1 MIVTSRTRQS
11 QPVGPVEINWR
22 HPLLRD
28 ADIVFDGV
36 RPLVNRTRFQTQ
48 GTGALAQRQTS
59 KGIGAEVS
67 ASTAARL
74 SYLVP
79 QPSATSP
86 WTVAAIV
93 TPLVLATGGE
103 ANGVTLIGMVDDA
116 FALDRGI
123 YLAPS
128 TFAWRGYLYD
138 GASKSADSARA
149 AAVGRTDTVIVGYNG
164 SQVTVSVDG
173 GYQAATAASNAG
185 YDAYNVNRR
194 FSVGAAAGTACTNGS
209 TFAVSLVVRA
219 QRYWSAAEQ
228 AEFVE
233 NPWRIFAP
241 VRRPVF
247 FAAGGGVY
255 DVALS
260 EAASSSDSLGASG
273 ALTSAL
279 AEAASAADV
288 VSAAAAFAAA
298 MSEAATVGD
307 SSAGSTVRAGAL
319 GEAASV
325 GDALTA
331 SATLAVSISEAVTA
345 SDVISSSGALLAAL
359 SEAASA
365 ADAIDG
371 SVGAATYSA
380 TLAEAASAGDAWSS
394 AAVIA
399 GAIVE
404 AVTAGDTVAS
414 IATMAAA
421 ITEAATAADQ
431 VSSAAT
437 MAAALSDAVTAG
449 DAWSGSVGAAVLTAS
464 LAEAVTAGDVFAAL
478 ELLARFGVRGARGVS
493 VQANARRA
501 QLQRSVR
508 RN

>member
-1 MIVTSRTRQS
+1 MPMIVTSRPRSRQ
-11 QPVGPVEINWR
+11 PA
-22 HPLLRD
+22 H
-28 ADIVFDGV
+28 
-36 RPLVNRTRFQTQ
+36 
-48 GTGALAQRQTS
+48 ALALN
-59 KGIGAEVS
+59 GADP
-67 ASTAARL
+67 AARL
-74 SYLVP
+74 LVGLF
-79 QPSATSP
+79 AP
-86 WTVAAIV
+86 WSRTDAVTGAPLSGWTGLDAIGAAIGGVAAIGAGSNYITGPAGYGRWAGKAV
-93 TPLVLATGGE
+93 WGLILTFRLRSTSQTNTYVIRQGIGGGE
-103 ANGVTLIGMVDDA
+103 QASLIYGYASQQFELYSGGFSGTDPRTGSQIAVADTQPHTLAYVADGTRTRGLLDGRIVTDVAATTTYLGGGGEPSTHLMAVNGVAYCAIEIY
-116 FALDRGI
+116 ALGFW
-123 YLAPS
+123 A
-128 TFAWRGYLYD
+128 
-138 GASKSADSARA
+138 GAVPPVEDVRE
-149 AAVGRTDTVIVGYNG
+149 
-164 SQVTVSVDG
+164 
-173 GYQAATAASNAG
+173 AT
-185 YDAYNVNRR
+185 R
-194 FSVGAAAGTACTNGS
+194 
-209 TFAVSLVVRA
+209 
-219 QRYWSAAEQ
+219 
-228 AEFVE
+228 
-233 NPWRIFAP
+233 NPWRMFAP
-241 VRRPVF
+241 VRRLVF
-247 FAAGGGVY
+247 FSAGGGVY

-260 EAASSSDSLGASG
+260 ESASASDSLGASG

-279 AEAASAADV
+279 AEVASAADV

-298 MSEAATVGD
+298 MSEAATAGD

-319 GEAASV
+319 GEAAAV

-331 SATLAVSISEAVTA
+331 SATLAGSISEAVTA

-399 GAIVE
+399 GEIVE

-421 ITEAATAADQ
+421 ITEAASAADQ

-437 MAAALSDAVTAG
+437 MAAAISEAVTAA

-464 LAEAVTAGDVFAAL
+464 ITEAVTAGDVFAAL